1 MEYNLSPYFKH
12 DKIEAPSFIDL
23 VDVFED
29 IWLHYH
35 LNPAKILLDHQ
46 HCEVAAL
53 SLLSTYFESI
63 ECYISGRKSEGKSKN
78 FFIQGFC
85 RVFSSNS
92 NGIEAAAG
100 HFYKHVRCGLAHEAT
115 LSNKVTFS
123 PSSVHA
129 IYATYRKDN
138 KGNLILNSGVTS
150 IVVNPHLIFSAI
162 NDHFRQYVATLRK
175 GADEQVMS
183 NFEKTMTRVLG
194 DQSEELIIGVTEDEF
209 LGKL

>member
-1 MEYNLSPYFKH
+1 MEYNLSPSFKH

-35 LNPAKILLDHQ
+35 LSPAKILLEHQ

-63 ECYISGRKSEGKSKN
+63 ECYISGEKSEGKSKK

-92 NGIEAAAG
+92 NGIEVAAA
-100 HFYKHVRCGLAHEAT
+100 HFYKHVRCGLVHEAT

-123 PSSVHA
+123 LSSAHA
-129 IYATYRKDN
+129 IYATYPKDN
-138 KGNLILNSGVTS
+138 KGNLILNSGITS
-150 IVVNPHLIFSAI
+150 IVVNPNLIFSAI
-162 NDHFRQYVATLRK
+162 NNHFKQYVATLRK
-175 GADEQVMS
+175 SEDEQVMS

-194 DQSEELIIGVTEDEF
+194 DQSEELIIAVSEDEF
-209 LGKL
+209 LGCL